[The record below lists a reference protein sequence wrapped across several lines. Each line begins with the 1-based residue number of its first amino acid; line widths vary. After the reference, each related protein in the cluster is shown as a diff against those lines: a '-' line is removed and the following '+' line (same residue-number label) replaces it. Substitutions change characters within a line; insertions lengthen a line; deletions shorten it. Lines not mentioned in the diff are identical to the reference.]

1 MDVAI
6 IKSQKD
12 PIFMEALERKIENY
26 SNPYYDENVVERVIW
41 LLWDNVEFYH
51 ELEVIDDV

>member
-12 PIFMEALERKIENY
+12 PIFMEALEGKIEIY

>member
-12 PIFMEALERKIENY
+12 PIFMEALEGKIENY
-26 SNPYYDENVVERVIW
+26 STPYYDENVVERVIW

>member
-1 MDVAI
+1 
-6 IKSQKD
+6 
-12 PIFMEALERKIENY
+12 MEALEGKIENY
-26 SNPYYDENVVERVIW
+26 SNPYYDENVVERVKW